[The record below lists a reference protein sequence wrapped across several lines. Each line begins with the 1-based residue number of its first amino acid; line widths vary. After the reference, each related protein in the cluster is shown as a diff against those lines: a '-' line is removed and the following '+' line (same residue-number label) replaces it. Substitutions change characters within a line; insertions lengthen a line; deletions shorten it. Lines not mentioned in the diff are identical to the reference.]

1 MSHELPHESSHELPH
16 VNAKAKKRPKT
27 RPPWVSLLIP
37 ALLAFIALIA
47 LGTWQIQ
54 RKAWK
59 EGLIAALDAQLAAPP
74 IALPPP
80 ASWPNLDRQKDEYRR
95 VTLSVTFDNSHEA
108 LVFAAPSTFRPDI
121 TDPGYWVFTPARLAG
136 GQTVMVNRGFVP
148 DGKQAPKS
156 RPLGQ
161 IAGPITIVGSMRW
174 PGARHW
180 FTPAD
185 EPAKNLWFT
194 ADPQSMA
201 AAKGLGPVAPF
212 YVEQESPVPPGGLPK
227 PGKLMVTLPDN
238 HLQYALTWYGLALV
252 LVIWFAAWAFSSGRG
267 ETGDDPATAPQERIS
282 TSL

>member
-1 MSHELPHESSHELPH
+1 MSAA
-16 VNAKAKKRPKT
+16 AKPRRT
-27 RPPWVSLLIP
+27 WVGLLIP
-37 ALLAFIALIA
+37 ALLAFIVLIG

-74 IALPPP
+74 IALPSP
-80 ASWPNLDRQKDEYRR
+80 ATWPRLDQKTMEYRR
-95 VTLSVTFDNSHEA
+95 VTFTATFDNSHEA
-108 LVFAAPSTFRPDI
+108 LVYAAPSAFRPDVSG
-121 TDPGYWVFTPARLAG
+121 PGYWVFTPARLADSR
-136 GQTVMVNRGFVP
+136 TILVNRGFVP
-148 DGKQAPKS
+148 EGRQEPGS
-156 RPLGQ
+156 RPQGQ
-161 IAGPITIVGSMRW
+161 ISGPTTIVGSLRW
-174 PGARHW
+174 PGTQHW

-201 AAKGLGPVAPF
+201 AAKRLGNVPAF

-252 LVIWFAAWAFSSGRG
+252 LAISFLTWAFGSGGQEAGRRSADPSRG
-267 ETGDDPATAPQERIS
+267 ASP
-282 TSL
+282 SL